1 VTYWTDA
8 GTVRRVPG
16 ILLPSMTVRL
26 DEVQLFQFAAVTW
39 NAHRIHYDDAYARA
53 EGYRAPVVQMH
64 LHGSLML
71 QLAQRWCGPQWS
83 VLRYQYRVM
92 RPAHAGDT
100 LTVGGALTD
109 VGKHQRPETM
119 SLSLYIAGP
128 AGERI
133 SVGAAVLAEGAYAV
147 TGI

>member
-1 VTYWTDA
+1 MTYWTDP
-8 GTVRRVPG
+8 GTLQRTPG
-16 ILLPSMTVRL
+16 VLLPPMTVRL

-39 NAHRIHYDDAYARA
+39 NAHRIHYDDGYARA
-53 EGYRAPVVQMH
+53 EGYRAPVAQMH

-71 QLAQRWCGPQWS
+71 QLAQRWSGAEWS
-83 VLRYQYRVM
+83 VLRYQYRVL

-100 LTVGGALTD
+100 LTVGGAVTD
-109 VGKHQRPETM
+109 VADRQWPGTM
-119 SLSLYIAGP
+119 SLSLYIAGA

-133 SVGAAVLAEGAYAV
+133 SVGAAFLAEGDYAV